1 RSHNPIYTIMNCTL
15 EISMYPLDQAYESI
29 VLEFL
34 RRLRTHTGIQIETN
48 GVSTQIFGDYTEVM
62 SIVQEEMKASLI
74 EGKAIF
80 VMKVAGG
87 TLRYRPEAHP

>member
-1 RSHNPIYTIMNCTL
+1 MNCTV

-34 RRLRTHTGIQIETN
+34 SRLRQHTGIQIETN

-62 SIVQEEMKASLI
+62 SLVQEEMKTSLL

-87 TLRYRPEAHP
+87 TLRYRPEVNP

>member
-1 RSHNPIYTIMNCTL
+1 MNCTV

-34 RRLRTHTGIQIETN
+34 SRLRQHTSIQIETN

-62 SIVQEEMKASLI
+62 SLVQEEMKTSLL

-87 TLRYRPEAHP
+87 TLRYRPEVNP

>member
-1 RSHNPIYTIMNCTL
+1 MNCTI

-34 RRLRTHTGIQIETN
+34 SRLRQHTGIQIETN

-62 SIVQEEMKASLI
+62 SLVQEEMKTSLL

-87 TLRYRPEAHP
+87 TLRYRPEVNP

>member
-1 RSHNPIYTIMNCTL
+1 
-15 EISMYPLDQAYESI
+15 MYPLDQAYESI

-34 RRLRTHTGIQIETN
+34 SRLRQHTSIQIETN

-62 SIVQEEMKASLI
+62 SLVQEEMKTSLL

-87 TLRYRPEAHP
+87 TLRYRPEVNP

>member
-1 RSHNPIYTIMNCTL
+1 
-15 EISMYPLDQAYESI
+15 MYPLDQAYESI

-34 RRLRTHTGIQIETN
+34 SRLRQHTGIQIETN

-62 SIVQEEMKASLI
+62 SLVQEEMKTSLL

-87 TLRYRPEAHP
+87 TLRYRPEVNP

>member
-1 RSHNPIYTIMNCTL
+1 MNCTV

-34 RRLRTHTGIQIETN
+34 SRLRQHTGIQIETN

-62 SIVQEEMKASLI
+62 SLVQEEMKTSLL

-87 TLRYRPEAHP
+87 TLRDRPEVNP